1 MAQPV
6 KQKVLW
12 YPHNCKRGRVVTIL
26 EGRWGND
33 GYAFFY
39 KLLELLGDSEGH
51 SIDCSQTDNW
61 EYLIIKTKVSDET
74 AEAILQK
81 LADLKVIDPEL
92 WKFRV
97 IWSDD
102 FIASVKDAYRRRI
115 CDVPTRP
122 VVGGK
127 VTSITPITDD
137 ILPSG
142 TPPKGGCCRQ
152 DDDIYPQ
159 RRVEESREEKDI
171 LSGDATTTPP
181 SREKIPYD
189 EIVDYLNKAAGTS
202 FMSSTKQTRSLI
214 SARWSE
220 GFRLP
225 EFKTV
230 IDSKVKE
237 WGKDP
242 KMRGY
247 LRPQTLFGTKFEGY
261 FQNSPMKPKQAGG
274 GDDLRPRQGENL
286 ADYYHRLKEAGRL
299 DVYFEVVNGG
309 EG

>member
-1 MAQPV
+1 MARPF
-6 KQKVLW
+6 KQEVS
-12 YPHNCKRGRVVTIL
+12 YFPHYCKCGRVITIL
-26 EGRWGND
+26 ENRWGND

-39 KLLELLGDSEGH
+39 KLFELLGDKDGH
-51 SIDCSQTDNW
+51 MIDCRKVGNW
-61 EYLIIKTKVSDET
+61 EYLLAKVRVGDELG
-74 AEAILQK
+74 EAILQK
-81 LADLKVIDPEL
+81 LADLEVIDATL
-92 WKFRV
+92 WGHRI

-102 FIASVKDAYRRRI
+102 FIDSIKDAYKRRF
-115 CDVPTRP
+115 
-122 VVGGK
+122 
-127 VTSITPITDD
+127 SL
-137 ILPSG
+137 LPSKPSVSELLHTE
-142 TPPKGGCCRQ
+142 TPLNEVN
-152 DDDIYPQ
+152 DDMLHTETPVSEVDVDINPQ
-159 RRVEESREEKDI
+159 IKRDIKRKREDIVEQSLDP
-171 LSGDATTTPP
+171 TPP

-214 SARWSE
+214 SARWAE

-237 WGKDP
+237 WGHDP

-261 FQNSPMKPKQAGG
+261 FQNSPMKPKQTVGD
-274 GDDLRPRQGENL
+274 DDLRPRQGENL